1 MYGNENQYSFVLQG
15 WNSPGTIFQ
24 LRKMESWTY
33 MIYYSCMS
41 TSCFKSR
48 FAFFFF
54 QTLLIWSTFF
64 HKAKIPQQKSC
75 PEVEYCCVLNWPDLL
90 RHFFFFANAQM
101 HRVPHALFMQQVI
114 TTLNKRIFL
123 YILPD
128 LQLYTYM
135 QKFLNLC
142 DHIYTYTWNIHNKKD

>member
-1 MYGNENQYSFVLQG
+1 MRINTPLFYRDGIVLVQYFNYAKWSPELTWFIIVVWALHVLKVG
-15 WNSPGTIFQ
+15 
-24 LRKMESWTY
+24 LH
-33 MIYYSCMS
+33 
-41 TSCFKSR
+41 
-48 FAFFFF
+48 FFFF